1 MDNLNLQHVGD
12 SSVNH
17 SPLKPK
23 PRGTMTLPLTS
34 QCFVVKPLDGSQ
46 PLRPGK
52 PGNVFPFLVTFQNL
66 HGYGARKL
74 FVDATV
80 LFNVPHAALCIYHKW
95 YVKGDDCP
103 ATHNEAVEKLFS
115 CPHSAVNQME

>member
-1 MDNLNLQHVGD
+1 
-12 SSVNH
+12 
-17 SPLKPK
+17 
-23 PRGTMTLPLTS
+23 
-34 QCFVVKPLDGSQ
+34 
-46 PLRPGK
+46 
-52 PGNVFPFLVTFQNL
+52 
-66 HGYGARKL
+66 
-74 FVDATV
+74 V